1 MIHPGFGKSNVLRKD
16 KGRPKVQKPC
26 ETCLF
31 RKLPATTFN
40 YSCLYQAETPTYP
53 LWENA

>member
-16 KGRPKVQKPC
+16 KGRPKVQKPI

-40 YSCLYQAETPTYP
+40 YSCLYQAKTPTYP